1 MSRCFDLFGRAI
13 MRTPAAACRTAVG
26 PRVPKQDCTSC
37 QGTSRPN
44 RPPSKLSRARKRLVS
59 LTSMLA
65 GSKPTRPAAARSV
78 NGTAVGSRARLWCA
92 PISGV
97 GRASEIRGA
106 TATGCR
112 SGSNPSAVNALGKLV
127 ELIGES
133 TQSGAGRFGL
143 SSAGKPPQE
152 RSVVVI
158 AQSVF
163 FWLLR
168 HRSVPCYCHQPATNL
183 TTFRAPGWVDAEA
196 LAARIRNGRCRWSAC
211 LDMN

>member
-1 MSRCFDLFGRAI
+1 MGLLDLFASLRPSTRSTRHWPSSPSRASKSLAASDNGSSPMSRCFDLFGRAI

-37 QGTSRPN
+37 QGTSRPD

-78 NGTAVGSRARLWCA
+78 NGTAVGSRARVWCA

-106 TATGCR
+106 TATD
-112 SGSNPSAVNALGKLV
+112 ADQA
-127 ELIGES
+127 
-133 TQSGAGRFGL
+133 
-143 SSAGKPPQE
+143 
-152 RSVVVI
+152 
-158 AQSVF
+158 
-163 FWLLR
+163 
-168 HRSVPCYCHQPATNL
+168 AT
-183 TTFRAPGWVDAEA
+183 
-196 LAARIRNGRCRWSAC
+196 LAR
-211 LDMN
+211 